1 MRPGWGSPK
10 MGPGGRREQALCV
23 SERARTVPKVS
34 QREGGEM
41 PVAPRGGQ
49 VGGCSKTKLQVPGAG
64 GPGSSSC
71 RRHVLL
77 GVAGR
82 PGAATCQRTGGFP
95 PRASRLRQSQAR
107 MRVA

>member
-1 MRPGWGSPK
+1 

-49 VGGCSKTKLQVPGAG
+49 VGGGSKTKLQVPGAG

-71 RRHVLL
+71 RRHVLP

-82 PGAATCQRTGGFP
+82 PGAATRQRTGGFP
-95 PRASRLRQSQAR
+95 PRASRLR
-107 MRVA
+107 